1 MRQKKSHDNQ
11 SSGLAAKKGE
21 GGFFGMASMRTAR
34 NLVSG
39 ALLPAVL
46 FLSAP
51 QKTAAQTKSST
62 KEAKPSALANVPIGY
77 SRLSISLPVFIA
89 QDKGF
94 FKKNGINAQLQ
105 RYDDGGIL
113 GQALVEGKVDLGGY
127 SATPILF
134 NGSLRTGRQ
143 FLYVTTQLE
152 DESHRVSYLLRPKTA
167 PGQQP
172 EIKSIADL
180 KGKRVGILPT
190 AAYKLTLEALLRK
203 NGVNPSSVTI
213 QQVEPALQPQLLK
226 SKGIDAL
233 YTVTP
238 PGVAA
243 IATGAGELIG
253 TRSPAPE
260 LFGKPFPFSQFV
272 ISKDWAAKNPGL
284 TKQIVKALDQ
294 AIVYI
299 NSNPTEAKQAYR
311 NYLAEVHHKFI
322 DQYPQPLYLTSYDN
336 KDAILNRIA
345 AKYLEAGIIPRKI
358 DLKGA
363 IYHGEPVGPSKVGS
377 KR

>member
-1 MRQKKSHDNQ
+1 MREALQSVAGRLAL
-11 SSGLAAKKGE
+11 SSGVLLAIS
-21 GGFFGMASMRTAR
+21 ASFITPQ
-34 NLVSG
+34 SG
-39 ALLPAVL
+39 D
-46 FLSAP
+46 
-51 QKTAAQTKSST
+51 AQT
-62 KEAKPSALANVPIGY
+62 SASPRNANPPGLSDVAIGY

-89 QDKGF
+89 QDKGY
-94 FKKNGINAQLQ
+94 FKKNGINAKLH

-113 GQALVEGKVDLGGY
+113 GQALAEGKVDLGGY

-152 DESHRVSYLLRPKTA
+152 DESHRVSYLLRPKTPA
-167 PGQQP
+167 GQSP
-172 EIKSIADL
+172 EIKTIADL
-180 KGKRVGILPT
+180 KGKRVGIFPT
-190 AAYKLTLEALLRK
+190 AAYKLTLEALLKK

-213 QQVEPALQPQLLK
+213 QQVEPALQPQLLR

-238 PGVAA
+238 PGVAT

-260 LFGKPFPFSQFV
+260 VFGKPFPFAQFV
-272 ISKDWAAKNPGL
+272 ISKNWAAKNPGL
-284 TKQIVKALDQ
+284 TKQIVKSLDQ

-299 NSNPTEAKQAYR
+299 NANPSKAKQAYR

-336 KDAILNRIA
+336 KDKILNRIA
-345 AKYLEAGIIPRKI
+345 SKYLEAGIIPRKI
-358 DLKGA
+358 NLKGA
-363 IYHGEPVGPSKVGS
+363 IYHGDPVGRPQ
-377 KR
+377 